1 VSTRGPTVTGSLGAL
16 RELNRLRVVDALRH
30 EGVASRAELA
40 RLTGLSRTTVATLVN
55 ELQANGLVVERP
67 DAERPAPGKG
77 RPPVQLRLNPAAGA
91 AVGVAYGHRHVRVA
105 VADLSSRVLGE
116 RELKLDV
123 DRDATAALDSA
134 AELLDGLLDDVGVER
149 RQLVGAGLGV
159 PGPIDRRTG
168 TVGSVI
174 LPGWARVEPGAELSA
189 RLGVHVE
196 VENDANLGGLGEVL
210 FGAARGLEDVVYL
223 KVSSGIGAGL
233 VLRGRLYR
241 GATGRAGEIGHVRA
255 RPHGTVCRC
264 GNRGCLETVASAPA
278 VVESLAA
285 SYGPGLRV
293 RGVLRLVADGDAT
306 AIAVVRDAGRE
317 IGRALADLCDL
328 LNPEAIVVGG
338 DLSGA
343 GETFLEAIR
352 EVIDRRTLPATAG
365 PVDVRAGTLGERAE
379 VLGALALVTGDTE
392 RLRSAGLV
400 ALHGVE

>member
-1 VSTRGPTVTGSLGAL
+1 
-16 RELNRLRVVDALRH
+16 
-30 EGVASRAELA
+30 
-40 RLTGLSRTTVATLVN
+40 
-55 ELQANGLVVERP
+55 
-67 DAERPAPGKG
+67 
-77 RPPVQLRLNPAAGA
+77 VQLRLNPAAGA

-105 VADLSSRVLGE
+105 VADLSSTVLGE
-116 RELKLDV
+116 RELRLDV
-123 DRDATAALDSA
+123 DRDARAALDA
-134 AELLDGLLDDVGVER
+134 AASLLDEVLDEVGVER
-149 RQLVGAGLGV
+149 HQLVGAGMGV

-174 LPGWARVEPGAELSA
+174 LPGWRGVRPGAELSS

-196 VENDANLGGLGEVL
+196 IENDANLGGLGEVL
-210 FGAARGLEDVVYL
+210 FGAARGLEDVVYV

-255 RPHGTVCRC
+255 RPHGAVCRC

-278 VVESLAA
+278 LVESLAD
-285 SYGPGLRV
+285 SHGPGLRV
-293 RGVLRLVADGDAT
+293 RGLLRLVAEGDPAAMT
-306 AIAVVRDAGRE
+306 VVRDGGRE

-328 LNPEAIVVGG
+328 LNPEAIVLGG
-338 DLSGA
+338 DVAAA
-343 GETFLEAIR
+343 GEPFLEAVR
-352 EVIDRRTLPATAG
+352 EVIDRRTLPAAAK
-365 PVDVRAGTLGERAE
+365 PVDVRRGALGERAE